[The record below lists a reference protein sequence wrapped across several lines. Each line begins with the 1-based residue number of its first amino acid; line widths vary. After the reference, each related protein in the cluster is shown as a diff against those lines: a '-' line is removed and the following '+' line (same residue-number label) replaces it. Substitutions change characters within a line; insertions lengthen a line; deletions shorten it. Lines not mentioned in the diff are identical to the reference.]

1 MRAGE
6 KRIAKLPFMGELK
19 VGDTQAREQGISL
32 PDPGLGQRLSK
43 LGHLAVSGT
52 FLVVVTM
59 EVLLAS
65 KDVVRY
71 PTVHRTA
78 PTTKDCLAPNV
89 TGVKADVHTFQKV
102 FLLFSFPQTLSSSLY
117 NIARK

>member
-1 MRAGE
+1 MGAGE
-6 KRIAKLPFMGELK
+6 KKKAKLPFMGELK

-43 LGHLAVSGT
+43 LGHSAVSGT
-52 FLVVVTM
+52 FLVVTM

-78 PTTKDCLAPNV
+78 PTTKDYLAPNV
-89 TGVKADVHTFQKV
+89 TGVKADVHTSQKV

-117 NIARK
+117 NIRK